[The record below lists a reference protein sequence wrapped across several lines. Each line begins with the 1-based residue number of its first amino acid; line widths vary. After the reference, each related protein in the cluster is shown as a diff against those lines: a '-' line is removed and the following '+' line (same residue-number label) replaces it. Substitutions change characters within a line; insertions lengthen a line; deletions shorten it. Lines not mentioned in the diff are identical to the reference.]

1 LASASLLTASV
12 FAIGCGPVVDGQDG
26 GDDDSSGT
34 DGTATTAT
42 TATTA
47 STTVGPTT
55 TSADTTATTSMTTSP
70 PNPIEPTS
78 ASTVTVT
85 TDPSDTSD
93 PTGEGLPD
101 GSACDDGLQC
111 ASGACYVIPVLG
123 GICGQCESDADCEG
137 GGCTLPNPLAF
148 PPTPSAC
155 NAGAYGAGC
164 ESDAACAD
172 GLLCADAIDVPGIV
186 TVSTCSECRDSGD
199 CAMGWTCEP
208 DLAIAALTGVLR
220 CVAPGTL
227 ANGQTCD
234 LAGGGG
240 DIACGSGHCEAA
252 DVMGV
257 LQVGVCSAC
266 GSDADCGDA
275 SVCIPPEVSLDGGA
289 VPGACSPA

>member
-1 LASASLLTASV
+1 MTWLRLAFASSV
-12 FAIGCGPVVDGQDG
+12 LVLGCGPVVDGEDGG

-34 DGTATTAT
+34 DGTATTASTTVGTTAGPITT
-42 TATTA
+42 TATT
-47 STTVGPTT
+47 TTATSSTT
-55 TSADTTATTSMTTSP
+55 TSPT
-70 PNPIEPTS
+70 EPTS

-85 TDPSDTSD
+85 TDPSDTTD

-123 GICGQCESDADCEG
+123 GICGECESDADCEG
-137 GGCTLPNPLAF
+137 GGCSLPNPLAT

-172 GLLCADAIDVPGIV
+172 GLLCAAAIDVPGIL
-186 TVSTCSECRDSGD
+186 TVSTCSECRVSDD
-199 CAMGWTCEP
+199 CAMGWSCEP

-234 LAGGGG
+234 LGGDLGGG
-240 DIACGSGHCEAA
+240 DVACGSGHCEAA

-257 LQVGVCSAC
+257 LQIGVCSAC
-266 GSDADCGDA
+266 GSDAECGDA
-275 SVCIPPEVSLDGGA
+275 MVCSPPQVSLDGGV
-289 VPGACSPA
+289 VPGACIPA